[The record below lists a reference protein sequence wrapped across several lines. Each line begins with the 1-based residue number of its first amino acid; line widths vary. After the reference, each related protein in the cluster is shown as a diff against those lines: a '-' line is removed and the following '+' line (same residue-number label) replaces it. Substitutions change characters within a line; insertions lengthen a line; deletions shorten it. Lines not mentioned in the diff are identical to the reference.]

1 MQKKIIG
8 MDYAEEN
15 GLSVEPLE
23 TWSFQTPQIAAF
35 KRFVAWTCQFSFDE

>member
-35 KRFVAWTCQFSFDE
+35 KRFEAWTCQFSFDE

>member
-1 MQKKIIG
+1 MQKKIFG

-23 TWSFQTPQIAAF
+23 PWSFQTLQIAAF
-35 KRFVAWTCQFSFDE
+35 DE